1 VNGLPSGDR
10 TTTAAAGF
18 ERVPGTNSAGRNIAG
33 HLGADAAQVFRPE
46 ARAGRI
52 HAIMDRRLSGLA
64 LVCGLVVGI
73 GPRASRAIAFQDQP
87 PASSAP
93 DSQASSTADSQEVR
107 FSGEVARDQA
117 FTRDVGHN
125 LTFRLTPATSDEG
138 GGWVIEMLPPVEPSD
153 DPIEFAAIATPPY
166 HAYNDRYVA
175 AAFGYSAKEALQAT
189 TRRFNFVQSVTDEHL
204 ADEVVNAALY
214 PSTVPEADKSRI
226 AAEAAAL
233 KLGTGQLRILRSRI
247 TPGKDGS
254 PDSISW
260 VKFEVVLNFSSGLTL
275 QQVLGPKLTPTRR

>member
-1 VNGLPSGDR
+1 MIGGQRNPSA
-10 TTTAAAGF
+10 TLS
-18 ERVPGTNSAGRNIAG
+18 GTNSAGAEIAD
-33 HLGADAAQVFRPE
+33 HLSVHAAQVFRPG

-64 LVCGLVVGI
+64 LVCMLLVGF
-73 GPRASRAIAFQDQP
+73 GPRASRAITSQDTP
-87 PASSAP
+87 PAASAP
-93 DSQASSTADSQEVR
+93 ESQTSSLADSQEVR
-107 FSGEVARDQA
+107 FTGEVVRDQA

-166 HAYNDRYVA
+166 HAYNDRYLA
-175 AAFGYSAKEALQAT
+175 AAFGYSAKEAVQAT

-233 KLGTGQLRILRSRI
+233 KLGTGQLRILRSRL
-247 TPGKDGS
+247 TQGKDGS

-275 QQVLGPKLTPTRR
+275 QQVLGPKPTPARR

>member
-1 VNGLPSGDR
+1 VIGRQRGAPAPR
-10 TTTAAAGF
+10 T
-18 ERVPGTNSAGRNIAG
+18 NLAGRNFAG
-33 HLGADAAQVFRPE
+33 QLSADAAQVFRPE
-46 ARAGRI
+46 AGAGRI

-64 LVCGLVVGI
+64 LVCTLVAGI
-73 GPRASRAIAFQDQP
+73 GPRASRAIASQDQP
-87 PASSAP
+87 PAASAP
-93 DSQASSTADSQEVR
+93 DSQASSLADSQEVR
-107 FSGEVARDQA
+107 FIGEVARDQA

-153 DPIEFAAIATPPY
+153 DPVEFAAIATPPY
-166 HAYNDRYVA
+166 HAYNDRYLA

-214 PSTVPEADKSRI
+214 PSTVPEAEKSRI

-233 KLGTGQLRILRSRI
+233 KLGTGQLRILRSRM
-247 TPGKDGS
+247 TQGKDGS

-275 QQVLGPKLTPTRR
+275 QQVLGPKPTPARR